1 MGENSK
7 IEWCNHTFNAMI
19 GCTKVS
25 DGCKFCYAEEMMD
38 KRYGRAQWGTSGTR
52 VRTSAENWKKPYTW
66 NRKAE
71 RLGIRYRVFCES
83 LGDVFEDHP
92 AWIEPRRDLLRVT
105 VKTPYL
111 DWLFLTKRI
120 ENVLGMIEESAEYL
134 FKHGDI
140 AVASKWLKWL
150 KHGSDYMPNVWVG
163 TSVENQKVADQ
174 RIPELLKIPAA
185 VRFLSMEPLLGPV
198 NSYVTYT
205 VDGLEV
211 EIDYLRGTM
220 SIEGQARVPCN
231 KVNHIIVGGE
241 SGTHARPMHPDWVR
255 SIRDECVD
263 AGTPFLFKQWGA
275 WLPYDVRCS
284 DKYPQNMGSSDH
296 AVLEDDLFAKVG
308 KHNSGRLLD
317 GVEWNQFPK

>member
-7 IEWCNHTFNAMI
+7 IEWCDHTFNAMI

-38 KRYGRAQWGTSGTR
+38 KRYGRAQWGASGTR
-52 VRTSAENWKKPYTW
+52 VRTSAENWKKPYAW

-71 RLGIRYRVFCES
+71 KLGIRYRVFCES

-105 VKTPYL
+105 AETPYL

-120 ENVLGMIEESAEYL
+120 ENVLGMIEESAKYL

-140 AVASKWLKWL
+140 TVASKWLKWL
-150 KHGSDYMPNVWVG
+150 KHGSDYMPNVQVG
-163 TSVENQKVADQ
+163 TSVENQKAANQ

-198 NSYVTYT
+198 NPYITYT
-205 VDGLEV
+205 INGLEV
-211 EIDYLRGTM
+211 VIDYLRGTM
-220 SIEGQARVPCN
+220 SIEGQAHVPCN

-241 SGTHARPMHPDWVR
+241 SGDHARPMHPDWVR
-255 SIRDECVD
+255 LIRDGCMD
-263 AGTPFLFKQWGA
+263 AGAPFLFKQWGA

-296 AVLEDDLFAKVG
+296 TVLEDSLFAKVG

-317 GVEWNQFPK
+317 GQEWNQFPK